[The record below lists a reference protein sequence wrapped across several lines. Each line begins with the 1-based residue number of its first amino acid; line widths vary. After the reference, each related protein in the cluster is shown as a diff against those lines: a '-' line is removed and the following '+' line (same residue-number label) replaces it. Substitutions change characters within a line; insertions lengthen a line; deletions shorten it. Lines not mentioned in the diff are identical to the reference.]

1 MANMNTKYDP
11 VLTPLKLEDYLAD
24 AKAQYSEEEIAGLLG
39 VAYRTFQNWKLIY
52 PAVADA
58 ARRGYERRRL
68 AFVKEAKRGL
78 FKQLCGYD
86 VEETRTIYI
95 DDGTGAP
102 RIKEQTTTRR
112 HIPANVAAAIFVLC
126 NMEPETWTRSNTRT
140 LDFEENNRRA
150 FTVKVIDNTAEKVAG
165 RQDVTRKKEDTKEDG
180 IAEITP

>member
-1 MANMNTKYDP
+1 MPNTLKYDP
-11 VLTPLKLEDYLAD
+11 VLTPLQYEDYLSD
-24 AKAQYSEEEIAGLLG
+24 ARQQYSTEDIAGILG
-39 VAYRTFQNWKLIY
+39 VALSTLRAWINKY
-52 PAVADA
+52 PAMREAQE
-58 ARRGYERRRL
+58 RGRERRRL

-86 VEETRTIYI
+86 VEETRTTYI

-126 NMEPETWTRSNTRT
+126 NMSPEEWTRSNART
-140 LDFEENNRRA
+140 LDFEDNNRRA

-165 RQDVTRKKEDTKEDG
+165 IELGTRKKEDTGSDG
-180 IAEITP
+180 TAEITP

>member
-1 MANMNTKYDP
+1 MPNLLKYDP
-11 VLTPLKLEDYLAD
+11 VLTPTRYEDYVAD
-24 AKAQYSEEEIAGLLG
+24 ARAQYSTEEIAGLLQ
-39 VAYRTFQNWKLIY
+39 VHPDTLYKWLSKY
-52 PAVADA
+52 PAMREAQE
-58 ARRGYERRRL
+58 RGRERRRL

-86 VEETRTIYI
+86 IEETRTTYI

-126 NMEPETWTRSNTRT
+126 NMQPEEWTRSNART

-165 RQDVTRKKEDTKEDG
+165 MTDGTRKKEDTSGDG
-180 IAEITP
+180 TAEITP